1 MVKNSRCCKVY
12 ENHESR
18 GACSRHLSQRVRT
31 SLMRELSY
39 RCGEV
44 VHFQKLWEIIL
55 QLKAWSFTVST
66 GGQCRFIALQ
76 LPIID
81 AILSSST
88 AAWRATPCWLSPFTR
103 PCTSRLAF
111 STCLAS
117 FLQGSLAPHT
127 TITLISSMAV
137 ATVTKMMQ
145 GSTAGISLAGS
156 GTTTRNSCAVSYS
169 AWWRSS
175 SP

>member
-76 LPIID
+76 LPITD
-81 AILSSST
+81 AILSTECGVMNTVLPGEQTLVSH
-88 AAWRATPCWLSPFTR
+88 
-103 PCTSRLAF
+103 LAF
-111 STCLAS
+111 AESPSKKHMAAAKIGNISPCQHTLVPFSCLRM
-117 FLQGSLAPHT
+117 
-127 TITLISSMAV
+127 MA
-137 ATVTKMMQ
+137 
-145 GSTAGISLAGS
+145 LL
-156 GTTTRNSCAVSYS
+156 N
-169 AWWRSS
+169 WF
-175 SP
+175 